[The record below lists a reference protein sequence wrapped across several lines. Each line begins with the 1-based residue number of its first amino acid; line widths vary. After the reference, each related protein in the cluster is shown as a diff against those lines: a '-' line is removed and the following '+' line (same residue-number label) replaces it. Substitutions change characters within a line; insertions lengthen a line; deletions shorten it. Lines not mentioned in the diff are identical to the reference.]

1 MQKTTD
7 TAKIVPTL
15 LAYDTTNNTNNVTS
29 HMLLSIWGLE
39 YSFLAVMI
47 TSLSLVGVIGNISVL
62 IVYFRRSDRLASN
75 TFIKV
80 LAFIDLL
87 VCSFVSSYT
96 IVYELHL
103 VTSDIICRFCE
114 FLRHLCVF
122 ASNITLVAIAM
133 ERYIA
138 VCHIS
143 TKLNVNS
150 INVGIW
156 VIFGLSSILAAP
168 AVGLFAVVDDSEVQ
182 DVKCRFPHELT
193 SGKFCHFTF
202 VIMGEI
208 LVTAYQFAQIIIFL
222 ITVFII
228 TLLYSIIYFTL
239 WKKSKVRR
247 QMVNLTV
254 MATETESSSSVS
266 YGEHFRSIKT
276 VQPRNLSGSFGASS
290 VNDSI
295 ITNSKSES
303 STLND
308 QITTESM
315 KENTVLLE
323 LQDNTNIISSTKESH
338 IESNTNLKKPKV
350 PRRKIRFRVSAQS
363 GRSEKIKR
371 RKDYHKSTAKMLFLC
386 SVIYIVTWIPFW
398 VDIFGLTNCLI
409 VRYMFLIGNASN
421 PIVYGIVNN
430 QVKRAFKQLFL
441 ECLRK
446 R

>member
-7 TAKIVPTL
+7 TGKIVSTL
-15 LAYDTTNNTNNVTS
+15 PAYGATNNTNNITKD
-29 HMLLSIWGLE
+29 MLLSIWGLE

-47 TSLSLVGVIGNISVL
+47 TSLSLVGVVGNISVL

-150 INVGIW
+150 INLGIW

-168 AVGLFAVVDDSEVQ
+168 AVGLFAVVEDYEVQ
-182 DVKCRFPHELT
+182 DIKCRFPHELT

-202 VIMGEI
+202 VIMGKI
-208 LVTAYQFAQIIIFL
+208 LVTAYQFAQIVIFL

-247 QMVNLTV
+247 QMVNRTI

-266 YGEHFRSIKT
+266 YGEHLRSIKT
-276 VQPRNLSGSFGASS
+276 GQPRNLSGSFGASS

-295 ITNSKSES
+295 ITRSKSES
-303 STLND
+303 SILND
-308 QITTESM
+308 QITTEIM
-315 KENTVLLE
+315 KENNVLLE
-323 LQDNTNIISSTKESH
+323 LQDNTNINSTN
-338 IESNTNLKKPKV
+338 ESNIKCNTNWKKPKA